1 MSSHPHQ
8 YDDDDEDDRE
18 EVYPSRHRP
27 SAARSILSAVC
38 TLTLLA
44 MNALPVVILTDVFYG
59 AINNPLNILARG
71 DPTRQVIVKILLT
84 LFMSIPIFLQAF
96 RSDYKAMTQVVLGR
110 RYARSEYNG
119 WFATVFVS
127 FFRWT
132 FYLGVLS
139 LLGALAW
146 SFARRSEKAEI
157 AARWFFDTW
166 LFPITEFV
174 QNLF

>member
-1 MSSHPHQ
+1 MSSYPRQ
-8 YDDDDEDDRE
+8 FDDDEYE
-18 EVYPSRHRP
+18 EEIYTPHRQR
-27 SAARSILSAVC
+27 SLARSFLATISTLIL
-38 TLTLLA
+38 LP

-59 AINNPLNILARG
+59 AINNPLNILAHG
-71 DPTRQVIVKILLT
+71 NPTRQVIVKILLT
-84 LFMSIPIFLQAF
+84 IFMSIPIFLQAF

-110 RYARSEYNG
+110 RYDRSEYHG
-119 WFATVFVS
+119 WFATVFGS
-127 FFRWT
+127 AIRWA

-146 SFARRSEKAEI
+146 SFVRRVPKVEI